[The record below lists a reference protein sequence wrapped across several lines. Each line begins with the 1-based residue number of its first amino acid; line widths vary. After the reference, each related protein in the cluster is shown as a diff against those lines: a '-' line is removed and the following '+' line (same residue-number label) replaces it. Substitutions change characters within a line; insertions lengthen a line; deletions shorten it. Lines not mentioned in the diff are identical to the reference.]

1 MEFYAGDIVAAL
13 FGLFGLYAILK
24 GRLELTLMVGPTKV
38 SGSVD
43 ENNPNTKKK
52 DVILGAYTSRILGL
66 LFITAGY
73 FYATKFKG
81 DFLFAI

>member
-13 FGLFGLYAILK
+13 FGVFGLYVILK
-24 GRLELTLMVGPTKV
+24 GKLELTLMVGPTKMT
-38 SGSVD
+38 GSVD
-43 ENNPNTKKK
+43 EKSAYTKKK

-66 LFITAGY
+66 FCIAAGY
-73 FYATKFKG
+73 FYAINFRG